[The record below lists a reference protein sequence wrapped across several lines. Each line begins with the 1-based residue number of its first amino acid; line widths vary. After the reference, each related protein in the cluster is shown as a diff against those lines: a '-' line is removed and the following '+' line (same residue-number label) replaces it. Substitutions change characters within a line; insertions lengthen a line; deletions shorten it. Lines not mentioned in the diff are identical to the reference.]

1 MIGGR
6 SAPSLVAMGLT
17 VLLVAGSHE
26 VPLGADVVTRLSG
39 LGITHVALVG
49 DGESTGLVLEGWAFD
64 PAQSS
69 AAAAAVLGVE
79 ARTLRPLAQMAVSA
93 AQPEGGTA

>member
-1 MIGGR
+1 
-6 SAPSLVAMGLT
+6 MGLT

-26 VPLGADVVTRLSG
+26 VPLGADVVTRLRD

-49 DGESTGLVLEGWAFD
+49 DGKSTGFVLEGWAFD

-93 AQPEGGTA
+93 ALPEGRPA